1 MQDKVVRGQE
11 KLTKKLT
18 VTRHKLTRH
27 IIAVDE
33 SRIIYANIKKQVD
46 TVSSENIMET
56 PSYFNMQKPGQA
68 KDLKMLVP
76 SREKNY
82 DFNLM

>member
-18 VTRHKLTRH
+18 VSKLTRH

-46 TVSSENIMET
+46 TVSSENITET